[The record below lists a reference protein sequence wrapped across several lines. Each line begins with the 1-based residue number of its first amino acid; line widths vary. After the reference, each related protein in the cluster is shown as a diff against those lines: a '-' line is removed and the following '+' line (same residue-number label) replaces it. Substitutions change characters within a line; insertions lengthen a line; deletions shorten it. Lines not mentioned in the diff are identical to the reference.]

1 MIQDIDFYRQ
11 HAGFSCLPDEDVET
25 ARDRNAAELTLA
37 RQWAEDEAGT
47 YEWTDYWEEGH
58 VSRDHTLPSDPYQIT
73 TCETLTLTIGELTVS
88 RSGMDD
94 MDSNGRDV
102 LEAELARQ
110 LQGVID
116 AIPPEEPPA

>member
-1 MIQDIDFYRQ
+1 MIQDADFYRT

-25 ARDRNAAELTLA
+25 AKDRSAAELVLA
-37 RQWAEDEAGT
+37 RQWAEDEGGV
-47 YEWTDYWEEGH
+47 YEWSDFWEEGH

-73 TCETLTLTIGELTVS
+73 TCETLTLTIGELSVS

-94 MDSNGRDV
+94 MDGNGRDV

-110 LQGVID
+110 IQGVIELT
-116 AIPPEEPPA
+116 PPEILP